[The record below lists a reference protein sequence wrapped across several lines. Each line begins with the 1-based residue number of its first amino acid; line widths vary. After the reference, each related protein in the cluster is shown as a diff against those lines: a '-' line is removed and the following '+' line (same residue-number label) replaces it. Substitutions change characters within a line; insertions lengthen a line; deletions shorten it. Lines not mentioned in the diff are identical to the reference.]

1 MPIGGCFIRSGFRG
15 VKPWGRI
22 WWVFPGPQDF
32 TKQFQDRVIIGNFLR
47 GWIFN
52 RNAVVAP
59 HLSSEIAGGNH
70 DSSWFS
76 KEMVRHQTKG
86 QGFSMLS
93 GLWNSGGLI
102 PPRNNIQG
110 LDVFTICDVF
120 NLAFLRM
127 MSNVRIHK
135 VLYVKLS

>member
-1 MPIGGCFIRSGFRG
+1 MGPDLVGFPKTTG
-15 VKPWGRI
+15 
-22 WWVFPGPQDF
+22 F
-32 TKQFQDRVIIGNFLR
+32 TQKFQDRVIIGNFLR

-70 DSSWFS
+70 DSSCFF

-102 PPRNNIQG
+102 PPRHNIQG
-110 LDVFTICDVF
+110 LDVLTICDVF
-120 NLAFLRM
+120 KLAFLRI
-127 MSNVRIHK
+127 S
-135 VLYVKLS
+135 VKCSYPQSSGR